1 LTHRPAFTDPT
12 AEQEPIVE
20 ITQKL
25 SKMKRLSQKGQKST
39 PRERVHVMSI
49 IADADEVSSDLC
61 PTIPDFREV
70 FIADIQRLAD
80 GFEQLMETPE
90 FAAAEIRPLE
100 KKGTRHHVLS
110 PKNWILMGFVQSEGR
125 KPGLYRCGYEGV
137 DAGREQVD
145 GREISL
151 TKFNPNR
158 EKFSCLMPSEGKRVT
173 DLCWDPYGY
182 MLAFRYPDEFMVGW
196 VRAGD
201 VAMPQETGMVK
212 GSNYIWT
219 SKGDGLVVSD
229 TAAGKLCRIDIATG
243 ESLILTDL
251 DDDGDPEHPSRMA
264 VPGNGGSLA
273 FTSRSSTNS
282 TVSLQVLTYRRR
294 RPVVRLL
301 KQVSDAAATLL
312 PFWLEQDQLGVMI
325 ISPKEETTMIVAIC
339 LKEKDEEVLYTS
351 KQLEPA
357 RTPCPSPSLR
367 YLAFF
372 RTSGLS
378 LLDIDKGDVQQLVP
392 EGRVDGELRFGND
405 IIFVEGGGAAH
416 GVELKDF
423 KDERVPIPSL

>member
-1 LTHRPAFTDPT
+1 
-12 AEQEPIVE
+12 
-20 ITQKL
+20 
-25 SKMKRLSQKGQKST
+25 
-39 PRERVHVMSI
+39 
-49 IADADEVSSDLC
+49 
-61 PTIPDFREV
+61 
-70 FIADIQRLAD
+70 
-80 GFEQLMETPE
+80 
-90 FAAAEIRPLE
+90 
-100 KKGTRHHVLS
+100 
-110 PKNWILMGFVQSEGR
+110 MGFVQSEGR
-125 KPGLYRCGYEGV
+125 NPGLYRCGYEGV

-151 TKFNPNR
+151 AKFNPNR
-158 EKFSCLMPSEGKRVT
+158 EKFSCLVPSQGKRIT

-182 MLAFRYPDEFMVGW
+182 MLAFRYPDESMVGW

-201 VAMPQETGMVK
+201 VAMPLEKGMAK

-229 TAAGKLCRIDIATG
+229 TAAGKLSRVDIVSG

-251 DDDGDPEHPSRMA
+251 DDDGDPEHPPRMA
-264 VPGNGGSLA
+264 VFRNGGSLA
-273 FTSRSSTNS
+273 FTSRSSMNS

-301 KQVSDAAATLL
+301 KQVSDATATLL

-339 LKEKDEEVLYTS
+339 LKEKDEEILYTS

-378 LLDIDKGDVQQLVP
+378 LLDIDKGHVQQLVP

-416 GVELKDF
+416 GVELKEF
-423 KDERVPIPSL
+423 KDERVPVPSL